1 MKIHN
6 KLLLA
11 LCMLLI
17 SGTVFGLNDA
27 RVETRTNDAM
37 TEFDVTGKGVT
48 IAVLDRG
55 IAWRHPDFINPD
67 GTTRIYKMLD
77 LSGQN
82 LCNGNNPDP
91 VEYSREQINDA
102 LLNGT
107 DLGMRDAV
115 GHGSAT
121 AGTAAGNGRGLP
133 DLRYKGIAP
142 EADLVIAKVTSE
154 GAVAHGE
161 IPAEA
166 PFQGCLDQAID
177 WAAAMMDELGQPGA
191 LIINSG
197 TQWGPMDGSSAV
209 SRKLAEVFP
218 EDKPGRIVVQP
229 SGDEGSL
236 PNHSRTSFDST
247 VTSNIGISR
256 ASTANTIVSAW
267 YDGAVPAEISIA
279 MDDGTQVGPVTPGN
293 FLTQDGI
300 TIINYNPGTEFYP
313 WLSDSGDHA
322 VWISIS
328 GHATTGRFQIK
339 ALDTTSGAGTVDL
352 YGDVVGP
359 NLTPVTSMTD
369 HLVAGRLNDYATTP
383 SAIIVADHNLRTSYI
398 DIDGI
403 PRSVN
408 SEGVTGDL
416 WLKSSG
422 GPTRDGRE
430 PGVDLSAPGQGLF
443 APVGTDSY
451 WGTLR
456 GNLPE
461 GSGGL
466 YIRFGGT
473 SASAPLVLGAVALML
488 QVHPTM
494 STRQARQILRDTARE
509 DNFTGAVPNND
520 WGFGKLDVFAAVEKA
535 FAQSINGPWFN
546 PSQSG
551 HGWFVELL
559 DLSNGTQ
566 LINAYWYVYLD
577 GKPAWILGNGPL
589 NGNTA
594 VLQSFITK
602 NGDFP
607 PDFNGAD
614 EIPWGTMSF
623 EFNPDRSATASW
635 ETQYEGFTSG
645 SMPVVRLAGID
656 GSLAGCR
663 SGSFYDPA
671 QSGHGFVAEVVDIG
685 GVLNLIIAWYVYL
698 NGEQVW
704 LLGTAPF
711 ANDHAE
717 IPLQAFSGAKFP
729 PGFLP
734 GDVIETGWGVL
745 TIDFLGPNTAKASW
759 DTNQPGYS
767 DGSIDL
773 VRLTNLSGN
782 PCAD

>member
-1 MKIHN
+1 MKITN
-6 KLLLA
+6 KLLLT
-11 LCMLLI
+11 LCILTI
-17 SGTVFGLNDA
+17 SGTALGLNDA
-27 RVETRTNDAM
+27 RVETRTNDAVN
-37 TEFDVTGKGVT
+37 EFGVTGKGVT

-82 LCNGNNPDP
+82 LCNGNNPDA
-91 VEYSREQINDA
+91 VEYSREQLNNA

-115 GHGSAT
+115 GHGTST

-133 DLRYKGIAP
+133 DLRYMGIAP

-154 GAVAHGE
+154 GAVAHDG

-166 PFQGCLDQAID
+166 PFQGCLDEAID
-177 WAAAMMDELGQPGA
+177 WASTMMDELNQPGV

-236 PNHSRTSFDST
+236 PNHAKTSYDST
-247 VTSNIGISR
+247 STSTIGISR
-256 ASTANTIVSAW
+256 ASGANTIMSAW
-267 YDGAVPAEISIA
+267 YAGAVPAEISVA
-279 MDDGTQVGPVTPGN
+279 MDDGTLVGPVAPGN
-293 FLTQDGI
+293 LLTQDGI

-328 GHATTGRFQIK
+328 GHATTGSFQIR
-339 ALDTTSGAGTVDL
+339 ALDAANGTGMVDL

-383 SAIIVADHNLRTSYI
+383 SAIVVADHNLRTSYI
-398 DIDGI
+398 DIDGV

-408 SEGVTGDL
+408 SEGVTNDL

-456 GNLPE
+456 GNMPQD
-461 GSGGL
+461 SGGL
-466 YIRFGGT
+466 YLRFGGT

-494 STRQARQILRDTARE
+494 SARQARQILRDTARE

-520 WGFGKLDVFAAVEKA
+520 WGYGKLDVYAAVKKA
-535 FAQSINGPWFN
+535 LAHSRNGPWFN

-551 HGWFVELL
+551 HGWFVEML
-559 DLSNGTQ
+559 DLPNGTQ
-566 LINAYWYVYLD
+566 LINAYWYVYSN
-577 GKPAWILGNGPL
+577 GKPAWLLGNGPL

-594 VLQSFITK
+594 VLQIFITE

-607 PDFNGAD
+607 PDFNGAN
-614 EIPWGTMSF
+614 EIPWGTLTF
-623 EFNPDRSATASW
+623 DFNTHGSGNVSW
-635 ETQYEGFTSG
+635 ETQYEGFTNG
-645 SMPVVRLAGID
+645 SMPVARLAGID
-656 GSLAGCR
+656 GSPAGCR
-663 SGSFYDPA
+663 SGSYYDPA
-671 QSGHGFVAEVVDIG
+671 QSGHGFVTEVVNIG
-685 GVLNLIIAWYVYL
+685 GVLHLIVAWYVYL
-698 NGEQVW
+698 DGEQVW

-717 IPLQAFSGAKFP
+717 ISLQSRTGAQFP
-729 PGFLP
+729 PGFLT
-734 GDVIETGWGVL
+734 GDVVETDWGVL
-745 TIDFLGPNTAKASW
+745 TIDFLGPNNAKAAW
-759 DTNQPGYS
+759 VTNQPGYS
-767 DGSIDL
+767 NGNINL
-773 VRLTNLSGN
+773 VRLTNLGGY

>member
-1 MKIHN
+1 MKIIN
-6 KLLLA
+6 KLLLTLYILA
-11 LCMLLI
+11 L
-17 SGTVFGLNDA
+17 SGTAFGLNEA
-27 RVETRTNDAM
+27 RIETLTNEAM
-37 TEFDVTGKGVT
+37 TEFGVTGKGVT

-82 LCNGNNPDP
+82 LCNDNNPEP
-91 VEYSREQINDA
+91 VEYSRAQINDA

-115 GHGSAT
+115 GHGTST

-133 DLRYKGIAP
+133 DLRYMGIAP

-177 WAAAMMDELGQPGA
+177 WAAAMMDELGQPGV

-218 EDKPGRIVVQP
+218 EDQPGRIVVQP

-236 PNHSRTSFDST
+236 PNHSKTSYAST
-247 VTSNIGISR
+247 ATSTIGISR
-256 ASTANTIVSAW
+256 ASTANTIMSAW
-267 YDGAVPAEISIA
+267 YDGAVPAEISVA
-279 MDDGTQVGPVTPGN
+279 MDDGTLVGPVAPGN
-293 FLTQDGI
+293 LLTRDGI
-300 TIINYNPGTEFYP
+300 SIINYNPGTEFYP

-328 GHATTGRFQIK
+328 GHATTGRFQIR
-339 ALDTTSGAGTVDL
+339 ALDAANGTGTVDL

-383 SAIIVADHNLRTSYI
+383 SAIVVADHNLRTSYI

-403 PRSVN
+403 PRSVT
-408 SEGVTGDL
+408 SEGVTDDL

-456 GNLPE
+456 GNMPQ
-461 GSGGL
+461 GSNGL
-466 YIRFGGT
+466 YLRFGGT
-473 SASAPLVLGAVALML
+473 SASAPIVLGAVALML

-494 STRQARQILRDTARE
+494 SARQARQILRDTARE
-509 DNFTGAVPNND
+509 DTYTGAVPNND
-520 WGFGKLDVFAAVEKA
+520 WGYGKLDVHAAVKKA
-535 FAQSINGPWFN
+535 LAHSRSGPWYN
-546 PSQSG
+546 PNQSG
-551 HGWFVELL
+551 HGWFVEML
-559 DLSNGTQ
+559 DLPGGTQ
-566 LINAYWYVYLD
+566 LLNAYWYVYAN
-577 GKPAWILGNGPL
+577 GKPAWLLGNGPL
-589 NGNTA
+589 IGNTA
-594 VLQSFITK
+594 LLQMYITE
-602 NGDFP
+602 NGEFP
-607 PDFNGAD
+607 PDFNGAN
-614 EIPWGTMSF
+614 EIPWGTLN
-623 EFNPDRSATASW
+623 FNFNANGSGNVSW
-635 ETQYEGFTSG
+635 ETQYQGFSNG
-645 SMPVVRLAGID
+645 SMPVTRLAGID

-671 QSGHGFVAEVVDIG
+671 QSGHGFVTEVVDIS
-685 GVLNLIIAWYVYL
+685 GVLHLIVAWYVYL
-698 NGEQVW
+698 DGEQVW
-704 LLGTAPF
+704 LLGNAPF

-717 IPLQAFSGAKFP
+717 IALQSRAGAQFP
-729 PGFLP
+729 PGFLT
-734 GDVIETGWGVL
+734 GDVVATDWGVL
-745 TIDFLGPNTAKASW
+745 TIDFLGPDNAKASW
-759 DTNQPGYS
+759 VTNQPGYS
-767 DGSIDL
+767 NGNIDL
-773 VRLTNLSGN
+773 VRLTNLGGN
-782 PCAD
+782 TCAD